1 MNRVLRSS
9 MMASAFLIPV
19 VLAILLSPVSAD
31 TQDYYPGTETAV
43 KGTVGGAAF
52 PGAIQTS
59 DDSYRTPQ
67 EANQAVTTDLTAD
80 TETLTKANSISGT
93 ISDLNT
99 DNAVSRVVSEA
110 DQATPTDLVPDTE
123 TIDKGSGVSGS
134 FPGDIDDDNGV
145 SRVYREANQAGA
157 EALAY
162 DAAVESV
169 RTATTDPWTWDHVPV
184 GTPRG
189 IIVTATHSTASTD
202 FIVSVTYGGDPMTR
216 VISAAGTH

>member
-80 TETLTKANSISGT
+80 TETLTKANSVSGT
-93 ISDLNT
+93 ITSLNADDGSST
-99 DNAVSRVVSEA
+99 VVSEA
-110 DQATPTDLVPDTE
+110 NQATADVDTYLYPDADGTY
-123 TIDKGSGVSGS
+123 DSGWQSE
-134 FPGDIDDDNGV
+134 N
-145 SRVYREANQAGA
+145 AG
-157 EALAY
+157 Y
-162 DAAVESV
+162 K
-169 RTATTDPWTWDHVPV
+169 
-184 GTPRG
+184 
-189 IIVTATHSTASTD
+189 
-202 FIVSVTYGGDPMTR
+202 
-216 VISAAGTH
+216 

>member
-31 TQDYYPGTETAV
+31 TQDYFPGTETAV

-80 TETLTKANSISGT
+80 TETLTKANS
-93 ISDLNT
+93 
-99 DNAVSRVVSEA
+99 V
-110 DQATPTDLVPDTE
+110 
-123 TIDKGSGVSGS
+123 
-134 FPGDIDDDNGV
+134 
-145 SRVYREANQAGA
+145 
-157 EALAY
+157 
-162 DAAVESV
+162 
-169 RTATTDPWTWDHVPV
+169 
-184 GTPRG
+184 
-189 IIVTATHSTASTD
+189 
-202 FIVSVTYGGDPMTR
+202 
-216 VISAAGTH
+216 